1 MTDAAV
7 GPYVARFGL
16 GFKTVLVLL
25 FAAVAVAAAIALDP
39 GREMP
44 TALFLWL
51 WKLLLLVLF
60 GGGGLVLLVA
70 GLSRRVALR
79 VDREGITFGSP
90 PRVFPWLGRSVLVRW
105 RDIRAVAVFHQY
117 ARWPARLMYVGLK
130 LGPDASAPEGTPRAG
145 SFLHRSYVRLIPHV
159 PIDVST
165 VSRPVNGWRLS
176 RRRLVA
182 AVQAYAP
189 GVPVIEI
196 DEYGSGRMLS
206 QPVPGASG
214 GT

>member
-1 MTDAAV
+1 MADHRDHDLGHADDLVTTTATAMITAAGVLWRSDIPAKRVGNEHRLEWVGQCPLPDGRRAAMTDAPV

-16 GFKTVLVLL
+16 GFKTVLLLL

-51 WKLLLLVLF
+51 WKLLLLGLF

-79 VDREGITFGSP
+79 VDREGITLGSP

-105 RDIRAVAVFHQY
+105 DDIRAVAVFHQY
-117 ARWPARLMYVGLK
+117 AR
-130 LGPDASAPEGTPRAG
+130 
-145 SFLHRSYVRLIPHV
+145 
-159 PIDVST
+159 
-165 VSRPVNGWRLS
+165 
-176 RRRLVA
+176 
-182 AVQAYAP
+182 
-189 GVPVIEI
+189 
-196 DEYGSGRMLS
+196 
-206 QPVPGASG
+206 
-214 GT
+214 